1 MVMQSKL
8 RTALG
13 PCLGPCLV
21 LGLLLGLAACGET
34 KTTVIDRRPG
44 DTSPTWGDDKPQN
57 TVFGKG
63 GLDLFG
69 GDKKKDQDQNG
80 AGIGVNFFLWR
91 ASLDTISFMPLA
103 SADPFG
109 GVIITDWYSPP
120 ESGAERFKMT
130 VLILD
135 RALRADGVRVSVFR
149 QVQNSAGEWAD
160 AAVDPKTSTDM
171 ENTILT
177 RAREIRTA
185 AAAAK

>member
-8 RTALG
+8 RTALA
-13 PCLGPCLV
+13 PCLKV
-21 LGLLLGLAACGET
+21 SLGMCLLLGLVACGET
-34 KTTVIDRRPG
+34 KTTTINRQPG
-44 DTSPTWGDDKPQN
+44 DTTPTWGDDKPRE

-69 GDKKKDQDQNG
+69 GDKKKDQEQG
-80 AGIGVNFFLWR
+80 SGIGVNFFLWR
-91 ASLDTISFMPLA
+91 ASLDTIAFMPLA

-109 GVIITDWYSPP
+109 GVIITDWYTPP
-120 ESGAERFKMT
+120 ESGVERLKMT

-149 QVQNSAGEWAD
+149 QVQNSAGEWND

-177 RAREIRTA
+177 RARELRTA

>member
-13 PCLGPCLV
+13 PCMGLC
-21 LGLLLGLAACGET
+21 LLLGLAACGQT
-34 KTTVIDRRPG
+34 QNLTPNRAPG
-44 DTSPTWGDDKPQN
+44 DTTPTWGDDKPKD

-63 GLDLFG
+63 GLELFG
-69 GDKKKDQDQNG
+69 GDKKKDQEQG
-80 AGIGVNFFLWR
+80 TGIGVNFFLWR
-91 ASLDTISFMPLA
+91 ASLDTIAFMPLA

-109 GVIITDWYSPP
+109 GVIITDWYTPP
-120 ESGAERFKMT
+120 ETGVERFKMT

-135 RALRADGVRVSVFR
+135 RALRADGVRVSIFR
-149 QVQNSAGEWAD
+149 QVQNSAGEWSD

-177 RAREIRTA
+177 RARELRTA